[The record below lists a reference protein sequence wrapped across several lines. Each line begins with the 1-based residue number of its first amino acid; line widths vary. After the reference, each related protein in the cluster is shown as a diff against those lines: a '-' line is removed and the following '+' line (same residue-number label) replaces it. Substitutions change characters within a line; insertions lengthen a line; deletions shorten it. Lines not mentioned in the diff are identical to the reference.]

1 MSKKTW
7 IIFGIIVVSFIG
19 GMLVF
24 SESNKINLDGID
36 LGKIIPAS
44 DQNGNT
50 EEHVKG
56 SADSKVVLV
65 EYGDYQ
71 CAGCASVY
79 KRINSIAE
87 DYKNELAVVFRN
99 YTIDGH
105 QNALS
110 AAAAAESANLQGKFW
125 EMHNLIYDNQTEW
138 SNAGVTERN
147 DLYLSYAKQLGLD
160 ETKFTEGMKDTS
172 VRKKIEFDKSVAKAA
187 GLDSTPYF
195 ILNGEKI
202 DYETWSDDD
211 KLRELIDKVLKD
223 NGITPPT
230 VEKSE

>member
-65 EYGDYQ
+65 EYADYQ

-99 YTIDGH
+99 YTIDSH

-138 SNAGVTERN
+138 SNASVTERN

>member
-56 SADSKVVLV
+56 SAYSKVVLV

-125 EMHNLIYDNQTEW
+125 GMHNLIYDNQTEW
-138 SNAGVTERN
+138 SNASVTERN

-230 VEKSE
+230 IEKSE

>member
-7 IIFGIIVVSFIG
+7 IIFGIIVVAFIG

-99 YTIDGH
+99 YTIDSH

>member
-7 IIFGIIVVSFIG
+7 IIFGIIVVAFIG

-230 VEKSE
+230 IEKSE

>member
-7 IIFGIIVVSFIG
+7 IIFGIIVVAFIG

-138 SNAGVTERN
+138 SNASVTERN

-223 NGITPPT
+223 NGIAPPT

>member
-7 IIFGIIVVSFIG
+7 IIFGIIVVAFIG

-71 CAGCASVY
+71 CAGCAFVY

-99 YTIDGH
+99 YTIDSH

-223 NGITPPT
+223 NGIAPPT

>member
-7 IIFGIIVVSFIG
+7 IIFGIIVVGFIG

-50 EEHVKG
+50 QEHVKG

-230 VEKSE
+230 IEKSE

>member
-7 IIFGIIVVSFIG
+7 IIFGIIVVAFIG

-99 YTIDGH
+99 YTIDSH

-223 NGITPPT
+223 NGIAPPT

>member
-7 IIFGIIVVSFIG
+7 IIFGIIVVAFIG

-71 CAGCASVY
+71 CAGCAFVY

-223 NGITPPT
+223 N
-230 VEKSE
+230 

>member
-50 EEHVKG
+50 QEHVKG

>member
-7 IIFGIIVVSFIG
+7 IIFGIIVVGFIG

-230 VEKSE
+230 IEKSE

>member
-7 IIFGIIVVSFIG
+7 IIFGIIVVAFIG

-71 CAGCASVY
+71 CAGCAFVY

-99 YTIDGH
+99 YTIDSH

>member
-7 IIFGIIVVSFIG
+7 IIFGIIVVAFIG

-99 YTIDGH
+99 YTINSH

>member
-7 IIFGIIVVSFIG
+7 IIFGIIVVAFIG

-50 EEHVKG
+50 QEHVKG

>member
-7 IIFGIIVVSFIG
+7 IIFGIIVVAFIG

-71 CAGCASVY
+71 CAGCAFVY

>member
-7 IIFGIIVVSFIG
+7 IIFGIIVVAFIG

-223 NGITPPT
+223 NGIAPPT